1 VSKIAVVHYLGATM
15 RSRSVV
21 ASLLSDLVD
30 DGHEVSL
37 LDISHFST
45 ITQDLPPAW
54 IARALG
60 QEVFTHRFGE
70 VLEELRVPHYQPQAP
85 SNASVSPPA
94 KRWNECLQ
102 ALDSELLT
110 YFRVPSLSPE
120 SRAMARMRELI
131 TNNALA
137 TYSAISSWLGEH
149 ETDELIIPNGRTSR
163 QKIARIAAEELGIAV
178 RFYENGRARRNSYY
192 LGTTQPHDRL
202 ASQKEVSS
210 LTKDLSSRKISQL
223 AEQWLDERVN
233 PSSDTN
239 SFSAAWGQPTSPVD
253 LKKTKPLAVFFPS
266 STDEFLAFGPMWNID
281 EWESQ
286 FQAFDLIMSIVE
298 KRGCDLVLRFHPS
311 LGEKSRE
318 YFRQTAAGIKELQTR
333 HPSLVVHWHN
343 STVNSY
349 DLVSRADYVIV
360 ERSTIGLEAN
370 LMGKPVWLNQAAQW
384 DLVADVRQALS
395 PSQITEEFLSPW
407 DVDVSGAQKFVAYW
421 MLQEHPLRYSW
432 KEWATWNP
440 DSAPWILRLA
450 TLFTDNPWTHRVQL
464 VRNVIT
470 TSRNNQ
476 FTRRNLT
483 KEVG

>member
-1 VSKIAVVHYLGATM
+1 MSRIAVVHYLGATM

-37 LDISHFST
+37 LDIGHFSA
-45 ITQDLPPAW
+45 ITQDLPPVW

-60 QEVFTHRFGE
+60 QKVFPHQFGE
-70 VLEELRVPHYQPQAP
+70 VLKGLGVPHYHPQPP
-85 SNASVSPPA
+85 SNDPVSPPA
-94 KRWNECLQ
+94 NRWDECLQ
-102 ALDSELLT
+102 AIDSELLT
-110 YFRVPSLSPE
+110 YFRVPSFSPE

-137 TYSAISSWLGEH
+137 TYSAISSWLCEH

-163 QKIARIAAEELGIAV
+163 QKMARVAAEELGTAV

-202 ASQKEVSS
+202 ASQKEVGS
-210 LTKDLSSRKISQL
+210 LTKDLSAEAIAQL
-223 AEQWLDERVN
+223 AEQWLDERTN

-239 SFSAAWGQPTSPVD
+239 SFSATWGKPTSPVD
-253 LKKTKPLAVFFPS
+253 LSKTKPLAVFFPS
-266 STDEFLAFGPMWNID
+266 STDEFLAFGPMWNVD
-281 EWESQ
+281 QWESQ
-286 FQAFDLIMSIVE
+286 FQAFDLIMGILE

-318 YFRQTAAGIKELQTR
+318 YFRQTAAGIKGLEGR

-349 DLVSRADYVIV
+349 DLVSSADYVIV

-432 KEWATWNP
+432 KDWATWNP

-450 TLFTDNPWTHRVQL
+450 TLFTDNPWSHRVQL
-464 VRNVIT
+464 VRTVLIT
-470 TSRNNQ
+470 WRNNR

>member
-1 VSKIAVVHYLGATM
+1 MSKIAVVHYLGATM
-15 RSRSVV
+15 RSRSIV

-60 QEVFTHRFGE
+60 QKVSPHRFGE
-70 VLEELRVPHYQPQAP
+70 VLKELQVAEYRPLAP
-85 SNASVSPPA
+85 SHGSISPPA
-94 KRWNECLQ
+94 NRWDECLQ

-202 ASQKEVSS
+202 ASQKEVASV
-210 LTKDLSSRKISQL
+210 TKDLSAQKTSSL
-223 AEQWLDERVN
+223 AEQWLGERMN

-239 SFSAAWGQPTSPVD
+239 SFSAAWSHPAAQITP
-253 LKKTKPLAVFFPS
+253 KKTRPLAVFFPS
-266 STDEFLAFGPMWNID
+266 STDEFLAFGPMWNIGD
-281 EWESQ
+281 WESQ
-286 FQAFDLIMSIVE
+286 FQAFDLIMSILE
-298 KRGCDLVLRFHPS
+298 KRGCDLALRLHPS

-318 YFRQTAAGIKELQTR
+318 YFLQTVAGLKDLR
-333 HPSLVVHWHN
+333 VQHPSLVVHWHD
-343 STVNSY
+343 SVVNSY
-349 DLVSRADYVIV
+349 DLVSHADYVIV
-360 ERSTIGLEAN
+360 ERSTTGLEAS
-370 LMGKPVWLNQAAQW
+370 LMGKPVWLNQGAQW

-395 PSQITEEFLSPW
+395 PSQITEEFLTPW
-407 DVDVSGAQKFVAYW
+407 EVDVSGAQKFVAYW
-421 MLQEHPLRYSW
+421 MLQEHPLHYSW
-432 KEWATWNP
+432 KDWATWNP
-440 DSAPWILRLA
+440 DAAPWILRLA
-450 TLFTDNPWTHRVQL
+450 TLFTDNPWRHKVHL
-464 VRNVIT
+464 VRNVFN
-470 TSRNNQ
+470 SWRNN
-476 FTRRNLT
+476 RLT
-483 KEVG
+483 HRKLTTEVG

>member
-1 VSKIAVVHYLGATM
+1 MSKIAVLHYLGATM

-54 IARALG
+54 IARAFR
-60 QEVFTHRFGE
+60 QKVFPHRFGE
-70 VLEELRVPHYQPQAP
+70 VLKELQVTQYRPLAP
-85 SNASVSPPA
+85 SNGSISPPA
-94 KRWNECLQ
+94 NRWAECLQ
-102 ALDSELLT
+102 AFDSELLT
-110 YFRVPSLSPE
+110 YFRVPSLSLE
-120 SRAMARMRELI
+120 SRAMVRMRELI

-163 QKIARIAAEELGIAV
+163 QKIARIAADELGVAV

-192 LGTTQPHDRL
+192 LGATQPHDRL
-202 ASQKEVSS
+202 ASQKEVAS
-210 LTKDLSSRKISQL
+210 LTKVLNSEAIAQL
-223 AEQWLDERVN
+223 AEQWLEERMN

-239 SFSAAWGQPTSPVD
+239 SFSAAWGHPASSVN
-253 LKKTKPLAVFFPS
+253 LKKSKPLAVFFPS

-286 FQAFDLIMSIVE
+286 FQAFDLIMSILE

-318 YFRQTAAGIKELQTR
+318 YFRQTAAGIEDLRGR

-370 LMGKPVWLNQAAQW
+370 LLGKPVWLNQAAQW

-395 PSQITEEFLSPW
+395 HSQITEEFLSPW
-407 DVDVSGAQKFVAYW
+407 NVDVSGAQKFVAYW
-421 MLQEHPLRYSW
+421 MLQEHSLCYSW
-432 KEWATWNP
+432 QDWATWNP
-440 DSAPWILRLA
+440 DSAPWILRFA
-450 TLFTDNPWTHRVQL
+450 TLFTGNPWSHRVQL
-464 VRNVIT
+464 VRTVIT
-470 TSRNNQ
+470 TWRNNR

>member
-1 VSKIAVVHYLGATM
+1 VSNIAVVHYLGATM

-21 ASLLSDLVD
+21 ASLLTDLVD

-37 LDISHFST
+37 LNISHFST

-60 QEVFTHRFGE
+60 QKVFHHRFGE
-70 VLEELRVPHYQPQAP
+70 VLKELQVTHYRPLSP
-85 SNASVSPPA
+85 SHGSVSPPA
-94 KRWNECLQ
+94 NRWDECLQ

-110 YFRVPSLSPE
+110 YFRLPSLSPE

-163 QKIARIAAEELGIAV
+163 QKIARVAAEELGIAV

-202 ASQKEVSS
+202 ASQKEVAP
-210 LTKDLSSRKISQL
+210 LTKNLSSENISQL
-223 AEQWLDERVN
+223 AEQWLEERMN
-233 PSSDTN
+233 PSSGTN
-239 SFSAAWGQPTSPVD
+239 SFSAAWGRPASHGK
-253 LKKTKPLAVFFPS
+253 LEGAKPLAVFFPS

-286 FQAFDLIMSIVE
+286 FQAFDLMMGVLE

-311 LGEKSRE
+311 LGEKSRD
-318 YFRQTAAGIKELQTR
+318 YFRQTVAGIKELQGR

-343 STVNSY
+343 SPINSY

-395 PSQITEEFLSPW
+395 PLQITEEFLTPW
-407 DVDVSGAQKFVAYW
+407 DVDVAGAQRFVAYW

-432 KEWATWNP
+432 DDWATWDP
-440 DSAPWILRLA
+440 DAAPWFLRLA
-450 TLFTDNPWTHRVQL
+450 TLLNDNPWFHRLQL
-464 VRNVIT
+464 LRNAFT
-470 TSRNNQ
+470 AWRNDR
-476 FTRRNLT
+476 FTGRDLA